1 MKLIK
6 HLIICVISCFSL
18 SSFAA
23 GLAQK
28 GEQKTADKEHTNSWN
43 SIPQEQLQTL
53 LEHFKLESGSG
64 QFQQQKQFALLKHP
78 ILSSGEYQLDNSQT
92 GSMIWQVNTPFY
104 DHLKITKTSISQKK
118 SKNDSYQT
126 MPSPPQLSNIL
137 FSIFTGEL
145 KQLKGFSWQINPE
158 QCLKAKVENKN
169 LTQFITQ
176 LSLCKKSKKT
186 QIDFYD
192 QNKTHTQI
200 LLEASSNSTK
210 QDSNNKQ
217 KSTSPIDENHG

>member
-6 HLIICVISCFSL
+6 HFLICVISCFSL

-23 GLAQK
+23 DSAQK
-28 GEQKTADKEHTNSWN
+28 GEQKTADKEQGYSWK

-53 LEHFKLESGSG
+53 LEHFKLEPGTG
-64 QFQQQKQFALLKHP
+64 QFQQKKQFALLKHP

-92 GSMIWQVNTPFY
+92 GFMIWQVNTPFY

-118 SKNDSYQT
+118 SENDSYQT

-145 KQLKGFSWQINPE
+145 KQLKGFNWQINSE
-158 QCLKAKVENKN
+158 KCLKAKVEDKN
-169 LTQFITQ
+169 LAQFITQ
-176 LSLCKKSKKT
+176 LSLCKKSQKT

-192 QNKTHTQI
+192 QNRTHTQI
-200 LLEASSNSTK
+200 LLEASNNRTE
-210 QDSNNKQ
+210 QDNNKQ
-217 KSTSPIDENHG
+217 ISVSQTNENNG